1 MLFNSYQFV
10 FLFLP
15 VVVIIFFVTAK
26 FNYYWAAGYL
36 GIASLLFYSS
46 WHYQDLYLL
55 LPSIAWNYSVGYWL
69 SKISPCNKKKLLIL
83 AIAANLIVLGYF
95 KYANFFV
102 DNVNSISSW
111 QLSND
116 KIALPL
122 GISFFT
128 FTQIAYLVDSY
139 LGKVKEFNL
148 IHYLLFVTY
157 FPHLIAGPIL
167 HHHDTISQFQQRK
180 MYRWNSRNVMS
191 GLLLFTIG
199 LFKKVILADGVVG
212 YITPVF
218 NAAKQGI
225 IPSFGDS
232 WLGAL
237 AYTVQLYFDFSGY
250 SDMAIGLSLLFNIK
264 LPINFNSPYQSVNI
278 TEFWRRWHIT
288 LSNFLRDYLY
298 IPLGGNR
305 HGQFRRYLNLL
316 ITMLIGGLWHGAGW
330 TFILWGGLHGIYLV
344 IHHSW
349 QSIRKKLGQ
358 DLSQSSW
365 WGRLAGRAITFIA
378 VVIAWVLF
386 RSETLTTARLMLK
399 SMFTIP
405 PIDNFF
411 KFEVVESPM
420 ESISWTISLLCI
432 AWFMPNS
439 QSLIRSVKER
449 IDPIHLS
456 NKYGSGRDRFKQDAI
471 AGADGKLF
479 DRIESLPKWLQAHE
493 VWHYWI
499 IGFTL
504 PLIFLL
510 VAISESQSIKE
521 FIYFNF

>member
-1 MLFNSYQFV
+1 MLFNSYQFI
-10 FLFLP
+10 FFFLP
-15 VVVIIFFVTAK
+15 AAVIAFFIAAQ
-26 FNYYWAAGYL
+26 FNYYLAAGCL
-36 GIASLLFYSS
+36 GIASLIFYGS
-46 WHYQDLYLL
+46 WHYVDLYLL
-55 LPSIAWNYSVGYWL
+55 VPSIACNYFAGYWL
-69 SKISPCNKKKLLIL
+69 AKLTSRPRKILLIL
-83 AIAANLIVLGYF
+83 SIATNLAFLGYF
-95 KYANFFV
+95 KYANFV
-102 DNVNSISSW
+102 IDNWNSISSW

-116 KIALPL
+116 KIILPL

-139 LGKVKEFNL
+139 LGKVKEFNP

-180 MYRWNSRNVMS
+180 MYRWNSRNVTI
-191 GLLLFTIG
+191 GLFIFTIG
-199 LFKKVILADGVVG
+199 LCKKVILADGVVA
-212 YITPVF
+212 YITPIF
-218 NAAKQGI
+218 NAAKDGI
-225 IPSFGDS
+225 VPSFGDS
-232 WLGAL
+232 WVGAL

-250 SDMAIGLSLLFNIK
+250 SDMAVGLSLLFNVK
-264 LPINFNSPYQSVNI
+264 LPINFDSPYQSVNI

-358 DLSQSSW
+358 DLKQSSW

-386 RSETLTTARLMLK
+386 RSETLTTARLMFGA
-399 SMFTIP
+399 MFTIP
-405 PIDNFF
+405 PIDSFF
-411 KFEVVESPM
+411 KFEVVESPT
-420 ESISWTISLLCI
+420 EAISWTISLLCI

-439 QSLIRSVKER
+439 QSFIRSFKKT
-449 IDPIHLS
+449 IDPIHLF
-456 NKYGSGRDRFKQDAI
+456 NKYGSEQDRLKQDEI
-471 AGADGKLF
+471 
-479 DRIESLPKWLQAHE
+479 DRIKLLPQWLQKHE
-493 VWHYWI
+493 IWHYWT
-499 IGFTL
+499 IGVAL
-504 PLIFLL
+504 PLVFLL

>member
-1 MLFNSYQFV
+1 MLFNSYQFIFV
-10 FLFLP
+10 FFP
-15 VVVIIFFVTAK
+15 IVIAAFFIAAQ
-26 FNYYWAAGYL
+26 FNYYLAVACL
-36 GIASLLFYSS
+36 GIASLVFYGS
-46 WHYQDLYLL
+46 WHYSDLYLL
-55 LPSIAWNYSVGYWL
+55 LPSIACNYFVGYWL
-69 SKISPCNKKKLLIL
+69 AKLTSRSKKLLLIL
-83 AIAANLIVLGYF
+83 SIATNSAILGYF
-95 KYANFFV
+95 KYANFSI
-102 DNVNSISSW
+102 DNWNSISSW

-139 LGKVKEFNL
+139 RGKVKKFNP

-167 HHHDTISQFQQRK
+167 HHHDTISQFQQLK
-180 MYRWNSRNVMS
+180 MYRWNSRNVMN

-199 LFKKVILADGVVG
+199 LFKKVILADGVVA

-218 NAAKQGI
+218 NAVKEGVV
-225 IPSFGDS
+225 PSFGDS
-232 WLGAL
+232 WIGAL

-250 SDMAIGLSLLFNIK
+250 SDMAVGLSLLFNIK
-264 LPINFNSPYQSVNI
+264 LPINFNSPYQSVSI
-278 TEFWRRWHIT
+278 TDFWRRWHMT

-330 TFILWGGLHGIYLV
+330 TFICWGGLHGIYLI

-349 QSIRKKLGQ
+349 QSIEQKLGR
-358 DLSQSSW
+358 DLKQSSW
-365 WGRLAGRAITFIA
+365 WGRLVGRVITFTA

-386 RSETLTTARLMLK
+386 RSETLDSAKLMLK
-399 SMFTIP
+399 SMIAIP
-405 PIDNFF
+405 STDRLFR
-411 KFEVVESPM
+411 FEIIESP
-420 ESISWTISLLCI
+420 IAAIAWVTSLLCI
-432 AWFMPNS
+432 AWFAPNS
-439 QSLIRSVKER
+439 QFLIRIVKKT
-449 IDPIHLS
+449 IDPIQLFS
-456 NKYGSGRDRFKQDAI
+456 KYGLEQDRLSQDTI
-471 AGADGKLF
+471 
-479 DRIESLPKWLQAHE
+479 DRIKSLPKWLQSYDI
-493 VWHYWI
+493 WHYWT
-499 IGFTL
+499 IGVSL

-510 VAISESQSIKE
+510 IAISESQSVKE

>member
-1 MLFNSYQFV
+1 MLFNSYQFI

-15 VVVIIFFVTAK
+15 VTAIAFFIVAQ
-26 FNYYWAAGYL
+26 FNYYSAIACL
-36 GIASLLFYSS
+36 GITSLVFYSS
-46 WHYQDLYLL
+46 WHYSDLYIL
-55 LPSIAWNYSVGYWL
+55 LPSIAGNYLAGYWL
-69 SKISPCNKKKLLIL
+69 AKITSRPQKILLIL
-83 AIAANLIVLGYF
+83 SIATNLAVLGYF
-95 KYANFFV
+95 KYANFSI
-102 DNVNSISSW
+102 DTWNSISGW

-116 KIALPL
+116 KITLPL

-139 LGKVKEFNL
+139 RGKVKEFNP

-167 HHHDTISQFQQRK
+167 HHHDTISQFQERK
-180 MYRWNSRNVMS
+180 MYRWNSRNITI
-191 GLLLFTIG
+191 GLLMFTIG

-212 YITPVF
+212 YVTPIF
-218 NAAKQGI
+218 NAAKEGLV
-225 IPSFGDS
+225 PSFGDG

-250 SDMAIGLSLLFNIK
+250 SDMAVGLSLLFNIK

-330 TFILWGGLHGIYLV
+330 TFIVWGGLHGIYLI

-358 DLSQSSW
+358 DLNRSSW
-365 WGRLAGRAITFIA
+365 WGRLTGRAITFIA

-386 RSETLTTARLMLK
+386 RAENLTTARSILG

-405 PIDNFF
+405 TTADLFF
-411 KFEVVESPM
+411 KFEIIESPI
-420 ESISWTISLLCI
+420 EAIVWTTILLCI
-432 AWFMPNS
+432 AWFMPNT
-439 QSLIRSVKER
+439 QSLIRSFKQT
-449 IDPIHLS
+449 IDPIQVF
-456 NKYGSGRDRFKQDAI
+456 NKYGFKSDRLQKDEI
-471 AGADGKLF
+471 GK
-479 DRIESLPKWLQAHE
+479 ITSLPQWLQAHE
-493 VWHYWI
+493 NWHYWT

>member
-1 MLFNSYQFV
+1 MLFNSYQFI
-10 FLFLP
+10 FLYLP
-15 VVVIIFFVTAK
+15 LVVIVFFITAR
-26 FNYYWAAGYL
+26 FNYYLAAGCL
-36 GIASLLFYSS
+36 GIASLAFYSS

-55 LPSIAWNYSVGYWL
+55 LPSIACNYVVGYWL
-69 SKISPCNKKKLLIL
+69 PKLLPYDRRILLVL

-102 DNVNSISSW
+102 DNLNSISSW
-111 QLSND
+111 QLSNA
-116 KIALPL
+116 KIVLPL

-139 LGKVKEFNL
+139 HGKVKEFSP
-148 IHYLLFVTY
+148 IQYLLFVTY

-167 HHHDTISQFQQRK
+167 HHQDTISQFQQRK

-212 YITPVF
+212 YVAPVF
-218 NAAKQGI
+218 NAAKEGI
-225 IPSFGDS
+225 VPSFGDS

-250 SDMAIGLSLLFNIK
+250 SDMAIGLSLLFNVK
-264 LPINFNSPYQSVNI
+264 LPINFSSPYQAINI
-278 TEFWRRWHIT
+278 TDFWRRWHIT

-316 ITMLIGGLWHGAGW
+316 VTMLIGGLWHGAGW
-330 TFILWGGLHGIYLV
+330 TFIIWGGLHGIYLV
-344 IHHSW
+344 IHQTW
-349 QSIRKKLGQ
+349 QSTRKKLGQ
-358 DLSQSSW
+358 DLKQSSW
-365 WGRLAGRAITFIA
+365 WGRLLGRAITFGA

-386 RSETLTTARLMLK
+386 RAENLASAKIILQ
-399 SMFTIP
+399 SMFSL
-405 PIDNFF
+405 PIASDLF
-411 KFEVVESPM
+411 KFEIIESPVES
-420 ESISWTISLLCI
+420 TIWVAILLLI
-432 AWFMPNS
+432 AWFAPNS
-439 QSLIRSVKER
+439 QSLIRSIKNE
-449 IDPIHLS
+449 IDPIQLS
-456 NKYGSGRDRFKQDAI
+456 YKMQLKSKQLSPREIDNRVKA
-471 AGADGKLF
+471 
-479 DRIESLPKWLQAHE
+479 LPEWLQQYKI
-493 VWHYWI
+493 WHYWT

>member
-1 MLFNSYQFV
+1 MLFNSYQFI
-10 FLFLP
+10 FLYLP
-15 VVVIIFFVTAK
+15 LVVIVFFITAR
-26 FNYYWAAGYL
+26 FNYYLAAGCL
-36 GIASLLFYSS
+36 GIASLAFYSS

-55 LPSIAWNYSVGYWL
+55 LPSIACNYVVGYWL
-69 SKISPCNKKKLLIL
+69 PKLSPYDRKNSLVL

-95 KYANFFV
+95 KYANFFI
-102 DNVNSISSW
+102 DNLNSISSW
-111 QLSND
+111 QLSNA

-139 LGKVKEFNL
+139 RGKIKEFNP
-148 IHYLLFVTY
+148 IQYLLFVTY

-167 HHHDTISQFQQRK
+167 HHQDTISQFQQRK

-212 YITPVF
+212 YVGPVF
-218 NAAKQGI
+218 NAAKDGI
-225 IPSFGDS
+225 VPSFGDS

-237 AYTVQLYFDFSGY
+237 AYTLQLYFDFSGY
-250 SDMAIGLSLLFNIK
+250 SDMAIGLSLVFNIK
-264 LPINFNSPYQSVNI
+264 LPINFVSPYQAINI
-278 TEFWRRWHIT
+278 TDFWRRWHIT

-316 ITMLIGGLWHGAGW
+316 VTMLIGGLWHGAGW
-330 TFILWGGLHGIYLV
+330 TFIIWGGLHGIYLV
-344 IHHSW
+344 IHHGW

-358 DLSQSSW
+358 DLKQSSW
-365 WGRLAGRAITFIA
+365 WGRLAGRAITFGA

-386 RSETLTTARLMLK
+386 RAESLASAKLILQ
-399 SMFTIP
+399 SMFSL
-405 PIDNFF
+405 PIVSDLF
-411 KFEVVESPM
+411 KFKIIESPI
-420 ESISWTISLLCI
+420 EAIIWVAILLLI
-432 AWFMPNS
+432 AWVAPNS
-439 QSLIRSVKER
+439 QSVTRSIKNA
-449 IDPIHLS
+449 IDPIQLSSKENLKNEHLNP
-456 NKYGSGRDRFKQDAI
+456 NKMDNRVKA
-471 AGADGKLF
+471 
-479 DRIESLPKWLQAHE
+479 LPKWLQQYE
-493 VWHYWI
+493 IWHYWT

-504 PLIFLL
+504 PLVFLL

>member
-1 MLFNSYQFV
+1 MLFNSYQFI

-15 VVVIIFFVTAK
+15 VAILAFFIAAQ
-26 FNYYWAAGYL
+26 FNYYLAVAAL
-36 GIASLLFYSS
+36 GIASLLFYGS
-46 WHYQDLYLL
+46 WHYTDLYIL
-55 LPSIAWNYSVGYWL
+55 LPSIAGNYLVGYWL
-69 SKISPCNKKKLLIL
+69 AKITSRSKKTLLIL
-83 AIAANLIVLGYF
+83 AIATNLAILGYF
-95 KYANFFV
+95 KYANFSI
-102 DNVNSISSW
+102 DNWNSISSW

-116 KIALPL
+116 KITLPL

-139 LGKVKEFNL
+139 RGKVKEFNP

-167 HHHDTISQFQQRK
+167 HHHDTISQFQERK
-180 MYRWNSRNVMS
+180 MYRWNSRNVTI

-212 YITPVF
+212 YITPIF
-218 NAAKQGI
+218 NAAKDGLT
-225 IPSFGDS
+225 PSFADS
-232 WLGAL
+232 WLAAL
-237 AYTVQLYFDFSGY
+237 AYTGQLYFDFSGY

-264 LPINFNSPYQSVNI
+264 LPINFDSPYQSVNI

-330 TFILWGGLHGIYLV
+330 TFILWGGLHGTYLV

-358 DLSQSSW
+358 DLTQSSW
-365 WGRLAGRAITFIA
+365 WGRLAGRVITFIA

-386 RSETLTTARLMLK
+386 RSETLTTAGLILR

-405 PIDNFF
+405 TADRLF
-411 KFEVVESPM
+411 KFDIIESST
-420 ESISWTISLLCI
+420 EAITWVTALLCI
-432 AWFMPNS
+432 AWFLPNS
-439 QSLIRSVKER
+439 QSLIKSVKKT
-449 IDPIHLS
+449 IDPIQVL
-456 NKYGSGRDRFKQDAI
+456 NKYGFKSDRLKQDTIDKI
-471 AGADGKLF
+471 A
-479 DRIESLPKWLQAHE
+479 SLPQLLQNHE
-493 VWHYWI
+493 ILHYWT

-510 VAISESQSIKE
+510 VAISESQSVKE

>member
-1 MLFNSYQFV
+1 MLFNSYQFI

-15 VVVIIFFVTAK
+15 VIVVVFFTTAR
-26 FNYYWAAGYL
+26 FNYYLAAGCL

-46 WHYQDLYLL
+46 WHYQDLFLL
-55 LPSIAWNYSVGYWL
+55 LPSIGCNYYVGYWL
-69 SKISPCNKKKLLIL
+69 PKLSPSAGRKLFIL
-83 AIAANLIVLGYF
+83 AITTNLIVLGYF
-95 KYANFFV
+95 KYSNFLV
-102 DNVNSISSW
+102 DNLNNIFIW
-111 QLSND
+111 QLPND
-116 KIALPL
+116 KILLPL

-139 LGKVKEFNL
+139 RGKVKEFNP
-148 IHYLLFVTY
+148 IQYLLFVTY

-167 HHHDTISQFQQRK
+167 HHHDTIFQFQQRK

-218 NAAKQGI
+218 NAAKDGI
-225 IPSFGDS
+225 VPSFGDS

-264 LPINFNSPYQSVNI
+264 LPINFRSPYQAIDI
-278 TEFWRRWHIT
+278 TDFWRRWHIT

-316 ITMLIGGLWHGAGW
+316 VTMLIGGLWHGASW
-330 TFILWGGLHGIYLV
+330 TFIIWGGLHGIYLV
-344 IHHSW
+344 IHHGW
-349 QSIRKKLGQ
+349 QSISKRLGQ
-358 DLSQSSW
+358 DLNQSSW
-365 WGRLAGRAITFIA
+365 WGRLFGRVITFTA

-386 RSETLTTARLMLK
+386 RAENLASAKIILQ
-399 SMFTIP
+399 SMFSL
-405 PIDNFF
+405 PIASDLF
-411 KFEVVESPM
+411 KFKIIESPIAAAIWV
-420 ESISWTISLLCI
+420 SILLLI
-432 AWFMPNS
+432 AWFAPNS
-439 QSLIRSVKER
+439 QSLTKSIKNA
-449 IDPIHLS
+449 IDPIQLS
-456 NKYGSGRDRFKQDAI
+456 YKNQLKTNK
-471 AGADGKLF
+471 L
-479 DRIESLPKWLQAHE
+479 SLEEIKNREKALPEWFQQHE
-493 VWHYWI
+493 AWHYWI
-499 IGFTL
+499 VGFTL
-504 PLIFLL
+504 PLVFLL

>member
-1 MLFNSYQFV
+1 MLFNSHQFI

-15 VVVIIFFVTAK
+15 VTVLAFFIAGQL
-26 FNYYWAAGYL
+26 NYYLAVGCL
-36 GIASLLFYSS
+36 GVASLLFYSS
-46 WHYQDLYLL
+46 WHYSDLYIL
-55 LPSIAWNYSVGYWL
+55 LPSIICNYLIGYWL
-69 SKISPCNKKKLLIL
+69 AKITSHSKQTLLIL
-83 AIAANLIVLGYF
+83 AIATNLAILGYF
-95 KYANFFV
+95 KYANFLIE
-102 DNVNSISSW
+102 NWNNISSW
-111 QLSND
+111 QLSNG
-116 KIALPL
+116 KITLPL

-139 LGKVKEFNL
+139 RGKVKEFNPT
-148 IHYLLFVTY
+148 HYLLFVTY

-167 HHHDTISQFQQRK
+167 HHHDTISQFQERK
-180 MYRWNSRNVMS
+180 MYRWNSRNVTI

-212 YITPVF
+212 YVTPIF
-218 NAAKQGI
+218 NAAKEGI
-225 IPSFGDS
+225 LPSFADS

-316 ITMLIGGLWHGAGW
+316 ITMLIGGFWHGAGW

-344 IHHSW
+344 IHQSW
-349 QSIRKKLGQ
+349 QSIRKKSGQ
-358 DLSQSSW
+358 DLTQSKW
-365 WGRLAGRAITFIA
+365 WGRLTGRIITFVA

-386 RSETLTTARLMLK
+386 RSETLTTAWLILRA
-399 SMFTIP
+399 MFTLP
-405 PIDNFF
+405 TVDKLL
-411 KFEVVESPM
+411 KFEITDTPM
-420 ESISWTISLLCI
+420 SAVLWTISLLFI

-439 QSLIRSVKER
+439 QFLIRSFKQV
-449 IDPIHLS
+449 IDPIQVL
-456 NKYGSGRDRFKQDAI
+456 NKHGFKSDRLPQSVIDKI
-471 AGADGKLF
+471 
-479 DRIESLPKWLQAHE
+479 RSLPQLLQHHE
-493 VWHYWI
+493 IWHYWT
-499 IGFTL
+499 IGFNL

-510 VAISESQSIKE
+510 VAISESQSVKE